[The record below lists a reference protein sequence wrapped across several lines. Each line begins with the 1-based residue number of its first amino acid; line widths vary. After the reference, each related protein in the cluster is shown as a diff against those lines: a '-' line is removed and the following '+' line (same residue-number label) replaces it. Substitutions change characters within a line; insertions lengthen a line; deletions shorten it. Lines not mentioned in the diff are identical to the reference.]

1 MHRDGDRDRGRDR
14 GRDVSLG
21 SVGRGGANNGI
32 PGMRC
37 TGMGMGGG
45 RRNTGLRQGSLAL
58 HAISIAENKKS
69 GFEYEWEHKI
79 EAGVQLVGT
88 EVKACRRGNVILSDG
103 YAQIIAGELW
113 LCSVHI
119 SEYHGSGPLYQH
131 EVKRNRKLLVKRKE
145 ILKLEQQLLVQNC
158 ELLPISMYFNDKRF
172 VKVLLGV
179 GRKKNLRDKRQDVMQ
194 QEGNREIR
202 RVMKNTSY
210 D

>member
-1 MHRDGDRDRGRDR
+1 
-14 GRDVSLG
+14 
-21 SVGRGGANNGI
+21 
-32 PGMRC
+32 
-37 TGMGMGGG
+37 
-45 RRNTGLRQGSLAL
+45 
-58 HAISIAENKKS
+58 
-69 GFEYEWEHKI
+69 
-79 EAGVQLVGT
+79 
-88 EVKACRRGNVILSDG
+88 
-103 YAQIIAGELW
+103 
-113 LCSVHI
+113 
-119 SEYHGSGPLYQH
+119 
-131 EVKRNRKLLVKRKE
+131 